1 MNYILTPEQIINK
14 ANQMIG
20 VTEMI
25 NKYDVQP
32 QVQMEYAEMV
42 AEELALDW
50 PEGEGFGSSDGTYVV
65 KDYLDSLING
75 AHLNSVYQT
84 AWINNRLGVEVK

>member
-1 MNYILTPEQIINK
+1 MNYVMYPQQIINR
-14 ANQMIG
+14 ANGMVG

-25 NKYDVQP
+25 EKYDIQP
-32 QVQMEYAEMV
+32 NVQMEYAEMV
-42 AEELALDW
+42 AEELAETW